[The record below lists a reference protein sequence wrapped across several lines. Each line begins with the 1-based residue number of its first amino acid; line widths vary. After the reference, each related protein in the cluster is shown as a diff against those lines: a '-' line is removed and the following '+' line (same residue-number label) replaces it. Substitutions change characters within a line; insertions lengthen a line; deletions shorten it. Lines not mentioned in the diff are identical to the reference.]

1 MQQIALRRIGGTLY
15 FRVPVSFVRANDLR
29 PGDSLYWIPGK
40 DTVTLRV
47 IKAEVLAE
55 LFGKFGEEETAVEQS

>member
-1 MQQIALRRIGGTLY
+1 MEQIALRRIGGTLY
-15 FRVPVSFVRANDLR
+15 FRVPVNFVRENNLG
-29 PGDSLYWIPGK
+29 PGDSLYWIPGR

-55 LFGKFGEEETAVEQS
+55 LFGKTEELVKQS